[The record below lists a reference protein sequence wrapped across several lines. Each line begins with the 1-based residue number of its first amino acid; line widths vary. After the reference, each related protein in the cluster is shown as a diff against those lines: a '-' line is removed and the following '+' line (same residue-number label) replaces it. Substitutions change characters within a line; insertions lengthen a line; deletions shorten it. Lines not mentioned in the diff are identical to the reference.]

1 MVWNKRIIFEV
12 KSEDRI
18 FVWRFLS
25 DWHSELIN
33 QVDLLIDRVEI
44 PCFHDPACAYLWEQ

>member
-44 PCFHDPACAYLWEQ
+44 PCFHDPACAYFWEQ